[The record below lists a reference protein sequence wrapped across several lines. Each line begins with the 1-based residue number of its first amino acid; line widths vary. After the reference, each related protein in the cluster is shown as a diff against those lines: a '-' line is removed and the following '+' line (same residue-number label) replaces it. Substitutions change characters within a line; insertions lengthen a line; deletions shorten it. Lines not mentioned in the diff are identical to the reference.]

1 MPIQSV
7 QCIQIQPDH
16 STYRHKPDI
25 IRRLA
30 QLRCDH
36 RPNRRHNRDR
46 PERQAI
52 ATGEDLSISLDIELR
67 AWITYKRNNPGLEG
81 NDRLWLWLWLWILV
95 NRAGYITAFM
105 ALLAV
110 VLAIGGLEPFL
121 VV

>member
-1 MPIQSV
+1 MPIQSVPV
-7 QCIQIQPDH
+7 QCIQIQHDH

-25 IRRLA
+25 IRGLA

-36 RPNRRHNRDR
+36 RPNRRHNRNR

-52 ATGEDLSISLDIELR
+52 ATGEDLPISLGIELR
-67 AWITYKRNNPGLEG
+67 TWMTYKRNNPGLEG
-81 NDRLWLWLWLWILV
+81 YDRLWLCLWILV
-95 NRAGYITAFM
+95 NRAGHITAFM
-105 ALLAV
+105 AFLAF